1 MADQITILLADD
13 HSIIRE
19 GIKGLLELEPDFQV
33 VGEAKDGIETL
44 EKVKECKP
52 DVLLL
57 DINMPNLSGIE
68 ALEKMYNMGIVPKTL
83 VLTIHDEVQYL
94 RRALEL
100 GAKGYVLKNSDF
112 NTLYKAIKA
121 VYNNEEFIDQKLLP
135 VFNSINTKVSDNN
148 IDDLTK
154 REKEILRLIA
164 KGYINKE
171 IGDHLHIS
179 EKTVKNHISNLF
191 KKIDVTDRTQ
201 AALYAVKNC
210 LVEL

>member
-1 MADQITILLADD
+1 MTNQITILLADD

-33 VGEAKDGIETL
+33 VGEAKDGLETI
-44 EKVKECKP
+44 EKVIECKP

-57 DINMPNLSGIE
+57 DINMPNMSGIE
-68 ALEKMYNMGIVPKTL
+68 ALEKMYEKDIVPTTL
-83 VLTIHDEVQYL
+83 VLTIHDEIQYL

-112 NTLYKAIKA
+112 NTLIKAIKT
-121 VYNNEEFIDQKLLP
+121 VYNQEEYIDQKLLP
-135 VFNSINTKVSDNN
+135 VFNSMNTKVNSHN
-148 IDDLTK
+148 IDELTK

-171 IGDHLHIS
+171 IGDQLEIS

-191 KKIDVTDRTQ
+191 KKIEVTDRTQ